1 MTNGLNGARKTQPF
15 VLRAQMLP
23 GLRWALSV
31 DDSGNFGQPI
41 SREYDLPAISTN
53 GKVLTNQHAMRRGI
67 IMTEAEHR
75 RLLRKRYP
83 GYIEVASVGDGN
95 LTANFG
101 FVGFCD
107 GRLFHLTGEAVY
119 RNRYTCLVCWNDRR
133 LTVEDVWFVRE
144 YGKVR
149 VQCKHSGAVCDM
161 TDEIDFV
168 TSGQPLIRH
177 RQKVPLDQIAEQF

>member
-41 SREYDLPAISTN
+41 SREYDLPAFSTN

-67 IMTEAEHR
+67 IMTEAGHR

-83 GYIEVASVGDGN
+83 GSSA
-95 LTANFG
+95 L
-101 FVGFCD
+101 
-107 GRLFHLTGEAVY
+107 
-119 RNRYTCLVCWNDRR
+119 
-133 LTVEDVWFVRE
+133 
-144 YGKVR
+144 GKTDPL
-149 VQCKHSGAVCDM
+149 AL
-161 TDEIDFV
+161 DEINAPGEPDW
-168 TSGQPLIRH
+168 
-177 RQKVPLDQIAEQF
+177 EQV